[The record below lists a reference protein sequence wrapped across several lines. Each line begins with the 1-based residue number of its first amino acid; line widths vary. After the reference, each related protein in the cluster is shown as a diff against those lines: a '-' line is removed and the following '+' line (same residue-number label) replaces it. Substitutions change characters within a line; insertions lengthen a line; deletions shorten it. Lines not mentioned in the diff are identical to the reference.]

1 MGRTCTTSGLP
12 CPDTCC
18 QRKPHTAMI
27 FPLLRWTVQLDTT
40 CTLQHPPSSHP
51 NTFPLR
57 SRRRRSRTTLRRHWK
72 IFQRHTVC
80 SRCQRACDLDVT
92 TFLLDIQRTK
102 LQCQETLPV
111 RRTLR
116 QGNLFHNSL
125 LMPRSAFPCIGC
137 RRYRRKCKC
146 RRFRSQ
152 CHHDRGGSWVDQDDQ
167 SRPASLLDA
176 TLRKHFSRRVRWQ
189 CFRFR

>member
-1 MGRTCTTSGLP
+1 
-12 CPDTCC
+12 
-18 QRKPHTAMI
+18 MI